1 MNERIKQRMG
11 ASVAMP
17 FLVTGML
24 VGACTTEN
32 EDVSPTLA
40 TTDQA
45 IAQQMS
51 VDSQYMIKTVATKTT
66 PGAMNSVD
74 FFDEG

>member
-1 MNERIKQRMG
+1 MNERMKQRMG
-11 ASVAMP
+11 ASVATP
-17 FLVTGML
+17 FLMTGML
-24 VGACTTEN
+24 VGACTMAH